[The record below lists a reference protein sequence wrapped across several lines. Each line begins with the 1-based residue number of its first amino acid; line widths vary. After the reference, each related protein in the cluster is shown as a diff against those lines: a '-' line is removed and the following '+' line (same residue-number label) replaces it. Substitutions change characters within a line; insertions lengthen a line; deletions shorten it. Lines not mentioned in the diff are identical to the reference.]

1 MNECQEKCSVFS
13 VLFYCS
19 LTQYPLLFT
28 WNWHEKK
35 EKYDFFIAFTI
46 TLPETCE
53 FEENKSVSNI
63 HRGDKPLIE
72 KKKKNLFQRR
82 TRNQMPMFFCF
93 FFLLDSL

>member
-46 TLPETCE
+46 TLPDTCE

-72 KKKKNLFQRR
+72 KKKLILAANAQSNANVFL
-82 TRNQMPMFFCF
+82 F
-93 FFLLDSL
+93 FFFT

>member
-46 TLPETCE
+46 TLPDTCE

-72 KKKKNLFQRR
+72 KKTYFSGERAIKCQC
-82 TRNQMPMFFCF
+82 FFCF
-93 FFLLDSL
+93 FFT